1 MINMMMIPRRNDFDL
16 FDDLFKDPFFTNHEN
31 KVMKTDIK
39 ENEND
44 YAIVVDLPGYE
55 KDNIKIDVE
64 EGYLT
69 IHASMNEENN
79 NEENGK
85 FVRRERYFGECSR
98 SFYVGEAVET
108 EDVKA
113 SFKNGTLKLEVPKKE
128 KQKEIVEKKYVQIED

>member
-1 MINMMMIPRRNDFDL
+1 MMIPRRNDFDL
-16 FDDLFKDPFFTNHEN
+16 LDNLFKDPFFSNHES
-31 KVMKTDIK
+31 KMMKTDIK
-39 ENEND
+39 EKANS
-44 YAIVVDLPGYE
+44 YLIVVDLPGYE
-55 KDNIKIDVE
+55 KKDIKIDVE

-69 IHASMNEENN
+69 IHAFMNEENN
-79 NEENGK
+79 DEENGK

-128 KQKEIVEKKYVQIED
+128 TKKEIVEKKYVQIED

>member
-1 MINMMMIPRRNDFDL
+1 MMMIPRRNNFDL

-39 ENEND
+39 ESENG
-44 YAIVVDLPGYE
+44 YAIVVDLPGYDKE
-55 KDNIKIDVE
+55 NIKIDVE

-69 IHASMNEENN
+69 IHASICEEDK
-79 NEENGK
+79 EESNGK

-98 SFYVGEAVET
+98 SFYVGEKIET

-113 SFKNGTLKLEVPKKE
+113 TFKNGTLKLEIPKKE
-128 KQKEIVEKKYVQIED
+128 TKKEITEKKYVQIED